1 MSKKRSSQHNMRK
14 KGDRALDWLILAIV
28 AALISS
34 SYQPTQGLAAVI
46 FFVALIGFFR
56 SRLPKRVPTSKINLL
71 SDLIGIVFGFV
82 ALTVAGGIYETLHNV
97 MSQRAIS
104 VTAAPFYE
112 EILKAGGIY
121 VLALKSWRLLKPRRT
136 IAISGLL
143 AGLVFGIGEGLSQP
157 SIYRVITAPL
167 HGLET
172 MSFALGVRSLV
183 TGSGRRALV
192 SATAYISIAILSHMI
207 WNLFAP
213 FLP

>member
-1 MSKKRSSQHNMRK
+1 MRK
-14 KGDRALDWLILAIV
+14 KDDRALDWLVLAIV
-28 AALISS
+28 VALIG
-34 SYQPTQGLAAVI
+34 SYYPPTQGLAAVV
-46 FFVALIGFFR
+46 FFIALIGFFR
-56 SRLPKRVPTSKINLL
+56 SRLPRRIPAGKIKLL
-71 SDLIGIVFGFV
+71 SEVLGIVFGLV
-82 ALTVAGGIYETLHNV
+82 ALTVAGGIYGTISNF

-112 EILKAGGIY
+112 EVLKAGGIY
-121 VLALKSWRLLKPRRT
+121 VLALRSSRLLKPRRT

-167 HGLET
+167 HGIET
-172 MSFALGVRSLV
+172 MSFALGVRSLM
-183 TGSGRRALV
+183 TESGSRGFTN
-192 SATAYISIAILSHMI
+192 ATAYIFVAILSHMT

>member
-1 MSKKRSSQHNMRK
+1 MRK
-14 KGDRALDWLILAIV
+14 KGNRALDWLILAIV

-34 SYQPTQGLAAVI
+34 SYRPTQGLAAVI
-46 FFVALIGFFR
+46 FFVALVGFFR
-56 SRLPKRVPTSKINLL
+56 SHLPKRVPLSKINLL
-71 SDLIGIVFGFV
+71 SDLLGIVFGFV
-82 ALTVAGGIYETLHNV
+82 ALTVAGGIYETLSNV

-104 VTAAPFYE
+104 VTAAPIYE
-112 EILKAGGIY
+112 EFLKAGGIY
-121 VLALKSWRLLKPRRT
+121 VLALKSWRLLKPRRA

-172 MSFALGVRSLV
+172 MSFALGVRSL
-183 TGSGRRALV
+183 TAERRLRASI
-192 SATAYISIAILSHMI
+192 SATAYIAIAVLSHML

>member
-1 MSKKRSSQHNMRK
+1 MRK
-14 KGDRALDWLILAIV
+14 KDNWALGWLIFAII

-34 SYQPTQGLAAVI
+34 YYPPTQGLAAVI
-46 FFVALIGFFR
+46 FFVALIGFFH
-56 SRLPKRVPTSKINLL
+56 SRLPKRIPTSKVNLL
-71 SDLIGIVFGFV
+71 SYIIGIVFGFI
-82 ALTVAGGIYETLHNV
+82 ALTVAGGIYETLSNV
-97 MSQRAIS
+97 MSQRTIS

-112 EILKAGGIY
+112 ESLKAGGIY
-121 VLALKSWRLLKPRRT
+121 VLALKSWRLLRPRRA

-172 MSFALGVRSLV
+172 MSFALGVRSLTV
-183 TGSGRRALV
+183 ESGRRAFI
-192 SATAYISIAILSHMI
+192 SAASFISLAILSHML